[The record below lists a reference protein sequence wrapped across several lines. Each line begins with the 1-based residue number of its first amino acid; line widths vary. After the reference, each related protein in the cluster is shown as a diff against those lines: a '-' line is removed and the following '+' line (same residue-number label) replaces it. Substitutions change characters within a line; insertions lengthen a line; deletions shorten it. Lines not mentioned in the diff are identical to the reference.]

1 MNGKKNGPTGKHD
14 PAEKDE
20 NQDNKQSEKR
30 EKGMIA
36 WFVNNRVTSNLIM
49 WALLLGGLF
58 MMTQIKQEVFPEFE
72 LDGVSVVVVYP
83 GSSPEEVEQ
92 GIITAI
98 ESAVMGIEGV
108 KEIRSSASEGRGWVI
123 IWFYSDADRQK
134 VHQDVKQA
142 VDRITT
148 FPQGAERPEVM
159 LMGRQRP
166 VLDIQLHGDVS
177 ELVLREMA
185 ERARDRLLQEP
196 DISQVDL
203 RGAREHR
210 ILVEISQEALRR
222 YGLTLQTVAA
232 RLGAASIEVPGGKL
246 ETPAGQILL
255 RVTDRRDWARQYAEI
270 PIITTPE
277 GTVIRAKDIAT
288 VEEGFEDSNNL
299 ATFNGRRSIG
309 LTVYRVGEQ
318 TPLDVS
324 RSTRKAMAELEKDL
338 PPGIDWNISRDRS
351 RIYEQRLNLL
361 LKNAFY
367 GLILVLIFLGLF
379 LEIRLAFWV
388 TMGIP
393 ISFLGAFLFLP
404 SMGVSINMIS
414 MFAFIVAL
422 GIVVD
427 DAIVAG
433 ENIYEYRMKGMSFT
447 QAAIQGTRDVA
458 IPIAFAIITNVVAFL
473 PLAFIE
479 GTMGKIYKAI
489 PFVVVT
495 VFLVSWVEA
504 VLILPSHLAH
514 ARNNK
519 NRKSL
524 FRRFQL
530 QIARGLQWFINSIY
544 KPFLK
549 LILRYRLLTI
559 ACGVSV
565 LITALAYVQSGRIG
579 MILMPRI
586 EADVAVATAVLP
598 YGSPM
603 SEVEAVRDRLEAT
616 MEEIKAEHGGETLV
630 EGVFSV
636 IEENQVEVFA
646 FLQDPDVRPLST
658 HEVTE
663 LWRQKT
669 GRISGLQFMR
679 FESDRGGPGAGAA
692 LTVELSHRYID
703 TLNRASEA
711 LAEKLEDFA
720 QVTDIDSGYTPGKRQ
735 LNFKLTPEGQSLG
748 LSSRE
753 IGRQVRDAFY
763 GAEAKRQQR
772 LRSEVRVLVRL
783 PEEQRTNEFFVENLL
798 VTTPDGRF
806 VPLRQVALLE
816 RGRSYTSIDRRDGRR
831 IIRVT
836 ANVTPLGMTS
846 RVISDLNR
854 ETLPVLA
861 RDYPGLAYEFRGR
874 RQHMAESLSSLWSGF
889 GIAMIVIF
897 FLLAIPFRSY
907 VQPIIVMIAIP
918 FGLVGAVFGHVLM
931 GYDLSLMSMMGIVAL
946 AGVVVNDSLVFIDY
960 ANKRVAEGKSSRAA
974 VILAGTRR
982 FRPILLTTLT
992 TFGGLTPMM
1001 LETSRQARF
1010 MIPMAISLGFGI
1022 LFATI
1027 ITLVLVPCLFLFI
1040 QDVRNLLTKYGGRL
1054 MGTRPET
1061 MQQNE
1066 PAGQQ
1071 AGAETEASKS

>member
-1 MNGKKNGPTGKHD
+1 MHGEKNGSKGKQD
-14 PAEKDE
+14 PAEKVE

-72 LDGVSVVVVYP
+72 LDGVTVVVAYP

-108 KEIRSSASEGRGWVI
+108 KEIRSNASEGRGWVI

-166 VLDIQLHGDVS
+166 VLDIQLYGDVS

-196 DISQVDL
+196 DISQVEL
-203 RGAREHR
+203 RGARQQR

-246 ETPAGQILL
+246 ETPAGQVLL

-277 GTVIRAKDIAT
+277 GTVILTKDIAT

-299 ATFNGRRSIG
+299 ATFNGKRSIG

-324 RSTRKAMAELEKDL
+324 RSTRKAMAELERDL

-404 SMGVSINMIS
+404 SMGVSINMVS

-433 ENIYEYRMKGMSFT
+433 ENIYEYRMRGMCFT

-458 IPIAFAIITNVVAFL
+458 IPITFAIITNVVAFL

-519 NRKSL
+519 NQKSL

-530 QIARGLQWFINSIY
+530 RIACGLEWFINSIY
-544 KPFLK
+544 KRFLK

-559 ACGVSV
+559 ACGATV
-565 LITALAYVQSGRIG
+565 LIITLAYVRSGRIG

-603 SEVEAVRDRLEAT
+603 SEVEAVRDRLEAA
-616 MEEIKAEHGGETLV
+616 MEEIKAEHGGEKLV

-646 FLQDPDVRPLST
+646 FLQDPDVRPLPT

-663 LWRQKT
+663 LWREKT
-669 GRISGLQFMR
+669 GRIPGLQFMR

-692 LTVELSHRYID
+692 LTVELSHRHID

-846 RVISDLNR
+846 RVISDLNS

-1071 AGAETEASKS
+1071 AGTETEASKS